1 MQQEATNNPVP
12 DAGGGGALDLL
23 SSAFLGSGMPSIPS
37 LKGGDAGP
45 SNAISSAQS
54 GAPVTFSN
62 PFSVAGQGGT
72 SNATATPTTSNST
85 SGSTNLLLVGLAA
98 IAVLISS
105 RK

>member
-1 MQQEATNNPVP
+1 MQQTTSNETP

-23 SSAFLGSGMPSIPS
+23 NSAFLGSGMPSIPS

-45 SNAISSAQS
+45 SNAISSANS
-54 GAPVTFSN
+54 GAPITFSN

-72 SNATATPTTSNST
+72 SSATATPTTSNST
-85 SGSTNLLLVGLAA
+85 SANTNMLLVGLAA
-98 IAVLISS
+98 IAVILTS